1 VHTGWR
7 RWAAL
12 TFGVLVVVTLVAVL
26 ATSDTPLPGIG
37 VVAALA
43 VAVGRR
49 TSGVHRPG
57 GSPPRAAPRPSDAFD
72 RFEPARPD
80 RVGERLVVALVLVGV
95 AQMP

>member
-43 VAVGRR
+43 VAVAAARAAF
-49 TSGVHRPG
+49 TAPADL
-57 GSPPRAAPRPSDAFD
+57 PRAPRRARQTPSTASS
-72 RFEPARPD
+72 RPV
-80 RVGERLVVALVLVGV
+80 RIAS
-95 AQMP
+95 ANAW